1 MADPRHPVADGA
13 PQTGL
18 RVAIVTDGPGWHGAQ
33 LRRAFRAR
41 GIDTRYVSLKRCTVD
56 LARGVRGIVMP
67 GFERRLPDGVFVR
80 GVPGGSLE
88 QVVMRLDF
96 LHALRDLGVAVYND
110 ARAIEKSVD
119 KAMTSL
125 LLARAGVPTPPTW
138 VTESPARARG
148 IVLRETAA
156 GRAVVVKPLFGSQG
170 KGLALL
176 RAGMD
181 IPDAAAVQG
190 VWYLQRYV
198 EPLAGEGRWRDWRVL
213 VVGATVAAAMV
224 RHGRTWINNVA
235 QGARCEAAAPD
246 ATLHDLAVAAARA
259 VGMDY
264 AGVDIMCDPR
274 DGYTVIEVN
283 SIPAWR
289 GLQGVT
295 DGNIAEGLVN
305 DFVSRRLTARLA
317 AVG

>member
-1 MADPRHPVADGA
+1 VAERRPAA
-13 PQTGL
+13 PATGL
-18 RVAIVTDGPGWHGAQ
+18 RVAIVTDLAGWHGAQ

-41 GIDTRYVSLKRCTVD
+41 GIEARYVSLERCTID
-56 LARGVRGIVMP
+56 LARGVHGILMP

-88 QVVMRLDF
+88 QVVLRLDF
-96 LHALRDLGVAVYND
+96 LHALRELGVAVYND
-110 ARAIEKSVD
+110 ARAIERSVD
-119 KAMTSL
+119 KAMTSF

-138 VTESPARARG
+138 VTESPARARS
-148 IVLRETAA
+148 IVLRETSA
-156 GRAVVVKPLFGSQG
+156 GHAVVVKPLFGSQG
-170 KGLALL
+170 KGLVRL

-198 EPLAGEGRWRDWRVL
+198 EAAAGEGRWRDWRVL
-213 VVGATVAAAMV
+213 VVGGTVAAAMV

-235 QGARCEAAAPD
+235 QGARCEGAAPE
-246 ATLHDLAVAAARA
+246 ATLCDLAVAAARA

-264 AGVDIMCDPR
+264 AGVDVMRDPR
-274 DGYTVIEVN
+274 DGYKVIEVN

-289 GLQGVT
+289 GLQSVT

>member
-1 MADPRHPVADGA
+1 MADRRPVPAAA
-13 PQTGL
+13 PATGL
-18 RVAIVTDGPGWHGAQ
+18 RVVIVTERAGWHGAQ

-41 GIDTRYVSLKRCTVD
+41 GIETRCVSLERCAID
-56 LARGVRGIVMP
+56 LARGVHGIVMP

-88 QVVMRLDF
+88 QVVLRLDF
-96 LHALRDLGVAVYND
+96 LHALRELGVAVYND

-148 IVLRETAA
+148 IVLRETSA

-170 KGLALL
+170 KGLL
-176 RAGMD
+176 RLQAGMD

-198 EPLAGEGRWRDWRVL
+198 EPAAGEGRWCDWRVL
-213 VVGATVAAAMV
+213 VVGAAVAAAMV

-235 QGARCEAAAPD
+235 RGARCEAAAPD
-246 ATLHDLAVAAARA
+246 ATLHALAVAAARA

-264 AGVDIMCDPR
+264 AGVDIMLGPGG
-274 DGYTVIEVN
+274 GYQVIEVN

-289 GLQGVT
+289 GLQSVT
-295 DGNIAEGLVN
+295 ESNIAEGLVN

>member
-1 MADPRHPVADGA
+1 
-13 PQTGL
+13 
-18 RVAIVTDGPGWHGAQ
+18 VAIVTERAGWHGAQ

-41 GIDTRYVSLKRCTVD
+41 GIETRCVSLERCAID
-56 LARGVRGIVMP
+56 LARGVLGIVMP

-88 QVVMRLDF
+88 QVVLRLDF
-96 LHALRDLGVAVYND
+96 LHALRELGVAVYND

-148 IVLRETAA
+148 IVLRETSA

-170 KGLALL
+170 KGLL
-176 RAGMD
+176 RLQAGMD

-198 EPLAGEGRWRDWRVL
+198 EPAAGEGRWCDWRVL
-213 VVGATVAAAMV
+213 VVGAAVAAAMV

-235 QGARCEAAAPD
+235 RGARCEAAAPD
-246 ATLHDLAVAAARA
+246 ATLHALAVAAARA

-264 AGVDIMCDPR
+264 AGVDIMLGPGG
-274 DGYTVIEVN
+274 GYQVIEVN

-289 GLQGVT
+289 GLQSVT
-295 DGNIAEGLVN
+295 ESNIAEGLVN

>member
-1 MADPRHPVADGA
+1 MVEQRPATPP
-13 PQTGL
+13 TGL
-18 RVAIVTDGPGWHGAQ
+18 RVAIVTDQAGWHGAQ

-41 GIDTRYVSLKRCTVD
+41 GIEARYVSLERCTID
-56 LARGVRGIVMP
+56 LAHGLHGIVMP

-88 QVVMRLDF
+88 QVVLRLDF
-96 LHALRDLGVAVYND
+96 LHALRELGVAVYND
-110 ARAIEKSVD
+110 ARAIERSVD
-119 KAMTSL
+119 KAMTSF

-138 VTESPARARG
+138 VTESAAHARN
-148 IVLRETAA
+148 IVLRETSA
-156 GRAVVVKPLFGSQG
+156 GHAVVVKPLFGSQG
-170 KGLALL
+170 KGLVRLH
-176 RAGMD
+176 AGMD
-181 IPDAAAVQG
+181 VPDAAAVRG

-198 EPLAGEGRWRDWRVL
+198 EAAAGEGRWRDWRVL

-235 QGARCEAAAPD
+235 QGARCEKAAPE

-259 VGMDY
+259 VGIDY
-264 AGVDIMCDPR
+264 AGVDIMCDPA
-274 DGYTVIEVN
+274 DGYKVIEVN

-289 GLQGVT
+289 GLQSVT

-305 DFVSRRLTARLA
+305 DFVSRRLTARLV

>member
-1 MADPRHPVADGA
+1 
-13 PQTGL
+13 
-18 RVAIVTDGPGWHGAQ
+18 VAIVTERAGWHGAQ

-41 GIDTRYVSLKRCTVD
+41 GIETRCVSLERCAID
-56 LARGVRGIVMP
+56 LARGVHGIVMP

-88 QVVMRLDF
+88 QVVLRLDF
-96 LHALRDLGVAVYND
+96 LHALRELGVAVYND

-148 IVLRETAA
+148 IVLRETSA

-170 KGLALL
+170 KGLL
-176 RAGMD
+176 RLQAGMD

-198 EPLAGEGRWRDWRVL
+198 EPAAGEGRWCDWRVL
-213 VVGATVAAAMV
+213 VVGAAVAAAMV

-235 QGARCEAAAPD
+235 RGARCEAAAPD
-246 ATLHDLAVAAARA
+246 ATLHALAVAAARA

-264 AGVDIMCDPR
+264 AGVDIMLGPGG
-274 DGYTVIEVN
+274 GYQVIEVN

-289 GLQGVT
+289 GLQSVT
-295 DGNIAEGLVN
+295 ESNIAEGLVN